1 MNIIYT
7 HEKMTIVIQF
17 MMPNERKQKK
27 TFNLNLNMKKNEN
40 DDSTTT
46 TTTTTNLHKHAS
58 FFFLLSTYFFKHTH
72 THMIPCFLFLYTNWL
87 IHVQCS
93 IQFIFNFFFV
103 QFFWLAIEQQQQQPT
118 TRENMAKEAKKNY
131 HLITNTELETIDSIK
146 TKVFF
151 SFLLLQL
158 LSSRAK
164 LLTIGLHWSFLFFI
178 IIIIIMIMIQWFNVR
193 KQNVLNIKITIQLMM
208 IL

>member
-1 MNIIYT
+1 M
-7 HEKMTIVIQF
+7 
-17 MMPNERKQKK
+17 RKWPLSFNSWCQMKENKKK

-46 TTTTTNLHKHAS
+46 TTTTNLHKHAS
-58 FFFLLSTYFFKHTH
+58 FFLLSTYFFKHTH

-151 SFLLLQL
+151 SFLHLF
-158 LSSRAK
+158 SSRAK
-164 LLTIGLHWSFLFFI
+164 LLTIGLHWSFFFVF
-178 IIIIIMIMIQWFNVR
+178 IIIIMIMIQWLNVR